1 MLGLSAGGDLRLDT
15 PTIVDAARA
24 RPGRV
29 FDGRSLL
36 PLARRPR
43 AFKNRDILI
52 EIGPSDGK
60 APQYDAI
67 RTPRY
72 LYAEYVKTGE
82 RELYDLRRDRYEP
95 RSRHASP
102 RYAAVRRKLARP
114 RRAPQLRGAR
124 VPQVS
129 VGPGPAR
136 EGGARPP

>member
-1 MLGLSAGGDLRLDT
+1 MSDLTANIDLA

-24 RPGRV
+24 KPGRV

-52 EIGPSDGK
+52 ENGPSDGN

-82 RELYDLRRDRYEP
+82 RELYDLRCDPYEL
-95 RSRHASP
+95 RSRHASR
-102 RYAAVRRKLARP
+102 RYAAVRRKLARRLAALRNCAGRGC
-114 RRAPQLRGAR
+114 RR
-124 VPQVS
+124 
-129 VGPGPAR
+129 
-136 EGGARPP
+136 